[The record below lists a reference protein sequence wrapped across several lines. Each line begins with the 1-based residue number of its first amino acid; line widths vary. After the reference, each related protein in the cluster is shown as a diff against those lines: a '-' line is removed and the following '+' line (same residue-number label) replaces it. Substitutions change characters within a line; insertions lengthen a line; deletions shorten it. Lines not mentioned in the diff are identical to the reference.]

1 MDRTEPAD
9 TNHPHEAQS
18 FAGSVDTSLDAWQKK
33 EEPAVEEQPED
44 YYETVSKLFDNLI
57 EAPADRD
64 RMALY
69 VDLGDGDKIYLA
81 RFMVGDLSRML
92 RDGKLTKEQFDTLY
106 QRGLDKLNAYQ
117 APRIAK
123 RALGAT
129 MIPGA
134 ERRLGWDARE
144 LAAGE
149 YHREND

>member
-1 MDRTEPAD
+1 
-9 TNHPHEAQS
+9 
-18 FAGSVDTSLDAWQKK
+18 
-33 EEPAVEEQPED
+33 
-44 YYETVSKLFDNLI
+44 
-57 EAPADRD
+57 
-64 RMALY
+64 MALY